1 VSGKRWFVVI
11 GALAALASVQAIDA
25 FARRHLVLINRSP
38 SLPNWAY
45 FVERGATPVIGDVAF
60 FVPPK
65 NALVAKHFG
74 SAPAAFGKVVYAA
87 GGDVI
92 EHRGDQVLVHRTTDG
107 VGRPAQLVS
116 VRKPYSARGEVLEA
130 GPSGRVPDGCYY
142 MGSPHKD
149 GFDSRYAAIGFVCD
163 RQIVGV
169 ARRVIL

>member
-1 VSGKRWFVVI
+1 MAGKRWLVVF
-11 GALAALASVQAIDA
+11 GALAAVASVQAIDA
-25 FARRHLVLINRSP
+25 FARRHLLLINRSP

-45 FVERGATPVIGDVAF
+45 FVERGASPMIGDVAF
-60 FVPPK
+60 FVPPR
-65 NALVAKHFG
+65 NALVQKHFG
-74 SAPAAFGKVVYAA
+74 SQPSAFGKIVYAV

-92 EHRGDQVLVHRTTDG
+92 EHRGDLVLVHRSVSVPG
-107 VGRPAQLVS
+107 SPAELVS
-116 VRKPYSARGEVLEA
+116 VKKPVSANGDVLKA

-149 GFDSRYAAIGFVCD
+149 GFDSRYAAIGFVCG